1 MLGFP
6 TPVPNRDPGANEQE
20 EQEEDEGSTMAL
32 HSWLHN
38 IGKVGR
44 REKDEKAPHAR
55 KECWKVARTL
65 LLSSDGKPIAN

>member
-1 MLGFP
+1 
-6 TPVPNRDPGANEQE
+6 
-20 EQEEDEGSTMAL
+20 MAL

-65 LLSSDGKPIAN
+65 LCVWGKHHQCHPS